1 MTSDLGGF
9 FSRRKTASLYRNGI
23 EFYSLGFYAL
33 QCCCLLAASA
43 VFNYYF
49 SDDAA
54 RFEDLKDDVDI
65 ALPFNDAIRKR
76 HQYWTAQS
84 QFGRKN

>member
-1 MTSDLGGF
+1 MELNFIHWVFTHSD
-9 FSRRKTASLYRNGI
+9 A
-23 EFYSLGFYAL
+23 A
-33 QCCCLLAASA
+33 AASA

-54 RFEDLKDDVDI
+54 GFEDLKDDVDI
-65 ALPFNDAIRKR
+65 AALLFNDAIRKR

>member
-1 MTSDLGGF
+1 MEAFFFLVGKLHLFIEMELNFIHWVFTHSD
-9 FSRRKTASLYRNGI
+9 A
-23 EFYSLGFYAL
+23 
-33 QCCCLLAASA
+33 AASA

-54 RFEDLKDDVDI
+54 GFEDLKDDVDI
-65 ALPFNDAIRKR
+65 ALLFNDAIRKR

-84 QFGRKN
+84 KFGRKN